1 MIVDSHVHVFSANSV
16 KYPLSPAA
24 PYDPE
29 PAPLEQLIITM
40 GMSSVDV
47 AVAVQP
53 QPYEWDNSYLSDS
66 LAEQSDRLIGIGLV
80 NPRSPDAA
88 ADLLALAKPGR
99 IQGFRLNLDS
109 DDEGLWLT
117 DGTVDPLWK
126 VAADE
131 GLVVCMQIEPRHAG
145 AVLTLASRFKDTRFV
160 VDHLGKPDVTE
171 GAPYPGFRPILDLA
185 ELEGAHIKLSG
196 LFYAS
201 RQEFPYEDTIPVVE
215 LVWRAFGA
223 RRMLWGTDFPNIF
236 KACGYQAALDH
247 TKHNLPFLS
256 DDDKAW
262 ILGKTAASLW
272 DLPEGTAPDLE
283 PDLD

>member
-24 PYDPE
+24 PYDPD

-40 GMSSVDV
+40 GMSGVDV

-53 QPYEWDNSYLSDS
+53 QPYEWDNSYISDS
-66 LAEQSDRLIGIGLV
+66 LAEQPDRLIGIGLV
-80 NPRSPDAA
+80 DPGSPDAA

-109 DDEGLWLT
+109 GDEGLWLT
-117 DGTVDPLWK
+117 DGTVDPLWQ
-126 VAADE
+126 VAADQ
-131 GLVVCMQIEPRHAG
+131 GLVVCMQIEPRQAG
-145 AVLTLASRFKDTRFV
+145 RVLTLASRFKDARFV
-160 VDHLGKPDVTE
+160 IDHLGKPDVTE
-171 GAPYPGFRPILDLA
+171 GAPYASFRPILDLA
-185 ELEGAHIKLSG
+185 GLEGAHIKLSG

-201 RQEFPYEDTIPVVE
+201 RQEFPYEDVTPVVE

-247 TKHNLPFLS
+247 TNQNLPFLS

-272 DLPEGTAPDLE
+272 NLPEGSAPDL
-283 PDLD
+283 D